1 MVWRQGQEPW
11 RGYGVIVIFGGGRE
25 GEIKIE
31 EGGGGGE
38 GADGNGRG
46 SRMIDGDESGG

>member
-1 MVWRQGQEPW
+1 VVWRQGQEPW
-11 RGYGVIVIFGGGRE
+11 RGYGGIVIFGGGRE

-31 EGGGGGE
+31 EEEGGE